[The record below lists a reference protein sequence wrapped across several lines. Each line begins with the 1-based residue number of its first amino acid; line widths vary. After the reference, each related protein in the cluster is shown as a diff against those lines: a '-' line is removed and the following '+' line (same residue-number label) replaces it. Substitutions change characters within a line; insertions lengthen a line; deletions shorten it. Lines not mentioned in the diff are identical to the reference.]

1 MPIHDFFKS
10 AFDALSVND
19 ALGHPN
25 GEIAFGYLRV
35 SSSGQAEDGRS
46 GLPRQVT
53 HLHEIASKQ
62 RLRIPWGYVFADDD
76 SGFDFVHRPDLSRLR
91 QEYRNPERSA
101 HAVVIEHLD
110 RLSRNADWHQ
120 GFLLDEMKQF
130 GLKVVFWKTFS
141 SRIEQAVMGAIA
153 QDDMEKAKQRMME
166 GNLHKAR
173 SGRVTAKVAA
183 YGYKFVDSMGQEG
196 PAAKRDT
203 HYAIRED
210 EAEPIRYIYRKV
222 IEGYPMR
229 RIAVML
235 EGKYPPPKR
244 FKYWEPKMVA
254 KIIKKPLYKGEFI
267 AHQMMEIKVPAK
279 KQPDNL
285 TEATE
290 KLVAKRVQR
299 PRDEWIVVPV
309 PAIVSLED
317 WEKANQ
323 LVANNIGRR
332 KPKHPFL
339 LTGLV
344 ICATCGYQYIGRR
357 KVERR
362 EEKEYVLTN
371 YRCAGRANRVK
382 AVREKIGCDQKQT
395 SMRRLDESVWT
406 AIYEVLLHPEIM
418 IDALEREYQ
427 GETNNQL
434 RAQIDFLER
443 QIREAKQEDGKMYKA
458 YLMDA
463 FDADE
468 YSEHRSALKDRLYKL
483 QDEARK
489 LTEKLMSPEEL
500 EEKKQEIYM
509 ICQNAEKSGLVF
521 DAPFDVQKN
530 IITTIVD
537 KIILDANASAFEIQ
551 GVLRGQYLFN
561 EDGIVDIGN
570 GGGGLGIKGSV
581 ICNPKGRG
589 SSLRSTGSL
598 QEKLV
603 SLGHG

>member
-25 GEIAFGYLRV
+25 GEIAYGYLRV
-35 SSSGQAEDGRS
+35 SSSGQAEEGRS
-46 GLPRQVT
+46 GLPRQVA
-53 HLHEIASKQ
+53 HLHEVASTQ
-62 RLRIPWGYVFADDD
+62 RLKIPWEYIFADDD
-76 SGFDFVHRPDLSRLR
+76 SGFEFVHRPDLSRLR
-91 QEYRNPERSA
+91 QEYRNPERRA

-130 GLKVVFWKTFS
+130 GLKVVFWKNFS

-153 QDDMEKAKQRMME
+153 QEDMEKAKQRMME

-196 PAAKRDT
+196 PAAKKDT

-210 EAEPIRYIYRKV
+210 EAQVVRYIFRKV

-244 FKYWEPKMVA
+244 FTYWEPRMIT

-267 AHQMMEIKVPAK
+267 AHQMIEIKVPAK

-290 KLVAKRVQR
+290 KLVTKRVKR
-299 PRDEWIVVPV
+299 PREEWIIVPV
-309 PAIVSLED
+309 PAIVSVDD

-323 LVANNIGRR
+323 IIANNKGRR
-332 KPKHPFL
+332 EPKHPFL

-357 KVERR
+357 GKLERNNTV
-362 EEKEYVLTN
+362 YTITS
-371 YRCAGRANRVK
+371 YRCSGRASRVK
-382 AVREKIGCDQKQT
+382 AVREAIACEQKQI
-395 SMRRLDESVWT
+395 SMRRLDASVWT

-418 IDALEREYQ
+418 IDALEREYY
-427 GETNNQL
+427 GDANNQL

-443 QIREAKQEDGKMYKA
+443 QMREVKQEDEKMYKA

-468 YSEHRSALKDRLYKL
+468 YAEHRSALKDRLYKL
-483 QDEARK
+483 RDESRK
-489 LTEKLMSPEEL
+489 LTEKLMSSEEL
-500 EEKKQEIYM
+500 EEKKQEIYL
-509 ICQNAEKSGLVF
+509 ICQNAVKSGLVF
-521 DAPFDVQKN
+521 EAPFDVRKS

-537 KIILDANASAFEIQ
+537 KIILDANASTFEIQ
-551 GVLRGQYLFN
+551 GVLRGQYLFSD
-561 EDGIVDIGN
+561 DGIIDIGN
-570 GGGGLGIKGSV
+570 GGGGVGIKGSV
-581 ICNPKGRG
+581 ICNPKGRD
-589 SSLRSTGSL
+589 SSPRSIGNWQEMSASL
-598 QEKLV
+598 VLY
-603 SLGHG
+603 

>member
-25 GEIAFGYLRV
+25 GEIAYGYLRV
-35 SSSGQAEDGRS
+35 SSSGQAEEGRS
-46 GLPRQVT
+46 GLPRQVA
-53 HLHEIASKQ
+53 HLHEIAAKS
-62 RLRIPWGYVFADDD
+62 RLKIPWEYIFADDD

-91 QEYRNPERSA
+91 QEYRNPERRA
-101 HAVVIEHLD
+101 HAVVVEHLD

-130 GLKVVFWKTFS
+130 GLKVVFWKSFS

-153 QDDMEKAKQRMME
+153 QEDMEKAKQRMME

-183 YGYKFVDSMGQEG
+183 FGYTFVDSMGQEG

-210 EAEPIRYIYRKV
+210 QAQAIRYIYQKV

-244 FKYWEPKMVA
+244 FKHWEPKMVA

-279 KQPDNL
+279 KQPNNL

-290 KLVAKRVQR
+290 KLVTKRVQR
-299 PRDEWIVVPV
+299 PQEEWIIVPV
-309 PAIVSLED
+309 PAIVSQED
-317 WEKANQ
+317 WEQANQ
-323 LVANNIGRR
+323 IVANNKGRR

-357 KVERR
+357 KNERR
-362 EEKEYVLTN
+362 GKKTYVLTS
-371 YRCAGRANRVK
+371 YRCAGRASRVK
-382 AVREKIGCDQKQT
+382 AVREEIDCDQKQI
-395 SMRRLDESVWT
+395 SMRILDAAVWT

-418 IDALEREYQ
+418 IEALEREYH
-427 GETNNQL
+427 GEANNQL

-443 QIREAKQEDGKMYKA
+443 QMKEVKQEDEKMYKA

-468 YSEHRSALKDRLYKL
+468 YAEHRSALKDRLYKL
-483 QDEARK
+483 RDEARK
-489 LTEKLMSPEEL
+489 LNEKLMSPEAF

-509 ICQNAEKSGLVF
+509 ICQNAMKSGLVF
-521 DAPFDVQKN
+521 DAPFKVRKS

-537 KIILDANASAFEIQ
+537 KIILDANASTFEIQ
-551 GVLRGQYLFN
+551 GVLRGQYQFD

-581 ICNPKGRG
+581 VCNPKGRG
-589 SSLRSTGSL
+589 SSLRSIENSQGRSENL
-598 QEKLV
+598 AR
-603 SLGHG
+603 G